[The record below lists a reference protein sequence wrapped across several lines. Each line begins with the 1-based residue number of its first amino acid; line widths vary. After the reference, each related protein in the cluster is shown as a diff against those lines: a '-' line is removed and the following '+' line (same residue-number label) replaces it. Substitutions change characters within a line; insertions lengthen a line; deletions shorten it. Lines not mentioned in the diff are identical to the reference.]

1 MTGTG
6 YIELICYHCE
16 FYKPS
21 DVGLECAAFKI
32 LKYLIETGKI
42 TEEDV
47 KLAAFTSCGQSVV
60 ESVR

>member
-1 MTGTG
+1 MTD

-32 LKYLIETGKI
+32 LRHLLETGKI

-47 KLAAFTSCGQSVV
+47 KLAAFTSCGKSVAKTV
-60 ESVR
+60 

>member
-1 MTGTG
+1 MTGTD

-32 LKYLIETGKI
+32 LRYLLETGKI

-47 KLAAFTSCGQSVV
+47 KLAAFTSCGHSVV
-60 ESVR
+60 KTV

>member
-1 MTGTG
+1 MTGTDN
-6 YIELICYHCE
+6 IELICYHCE

-32 LKYLIETGKI
+32 LRYLLEAGKI

-60 ESVR
+60 KTV